1 MSEHRQFFLEAK
13 AQQQQRLQDAAAAL
27 DQLVAAVTALVC
39 SNSRNS
45 SGKSSQL
52 MDKIES
58 VHEFDRE
65 IDRQLHDELAPNYT
79 RALRDQERLAA
90 YVRKCRRTLAVDDE
104 NRSSYVDV
112 VQRRMELAD
121 QEIRMLE
128 NTLKLVKERRGT

>member
-1 MSEHRQFFLEAK
+1 MSDHRQFFREAK
-13 AQQQQRLQDAAAAL
+13 AQQHGRLQDAAVAL
-27 DQLVAAVTALVC
+27 DQLVAAVTALVS

-45 SGKSSQL
+45 SGKSSVL

-65 IDRQLHDELAPNYT
+65 IDRQLRDEIAPNYT
-79 RALRDQERLAA
+79 RTVRDQQRLAA
-90 YVRKCRRTLAVDDE
+90 YVRKCRRTLAVDE
-104 NRSSYVDV
+104 KNSYVDV

-128 NTLKLVKERRGT
+128 NTLQLVKARGGNP